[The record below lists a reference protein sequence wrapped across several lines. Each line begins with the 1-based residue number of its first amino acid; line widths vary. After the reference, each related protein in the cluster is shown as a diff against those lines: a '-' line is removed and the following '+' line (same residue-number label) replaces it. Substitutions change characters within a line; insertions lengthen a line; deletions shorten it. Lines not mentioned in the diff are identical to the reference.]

1 MADFTDEKQEM
12 LDSFV
17 KSSTKTMQQIGKCI
31 DSTHEVT
38 TKHQEA
44 LSHHSDAIQQLM
56 DRSETHHQLFEK
68 MSSCITNLNS
78 MIDLVAK
85 EVARDK

>member
-31 DSTHEVT
+31 DSHTR
-38 TKHQEA
+38 
-44 LSHHSDAIQQLM
+44 SH
-56 DRSETHHQLFEK
+56 
-68 MSSCITNLNS
+68 
-78 MIDLVAK
+78 
-85 EVARDK
+85 

>member
-12 LDSFV
+12 LESFV
-17 KSSTKTMQQIGKCI
+17 TSSTKTMQQISKCL
-31 DSTHEVT
+31 DSANNVS

-44 LSHHSDAIQQLM
+44 LSLHSDAIQQLM
-56 DRSETHHQLFEK
+56 DRSERHHELFEK

-78 MIDLVAK
+78 MIDIVAK